1 MATTPHNPPPPR
13 RSSSNAVLI
22 ALLVLVL
29 IVAAGI
35 AAIFYSARFITRN
48 IAVHETKSAA
58 GNKEVSIRTPVGN
71 INVHE
76 NPIADPSTIGL
87 PVYPGALAVKED
99 KTPRVSVSLSGIES
113 VDVVAGHFH
122 TPDSVDKVRNYYEA
136 ELNGQITKL
145 TAEEGKR
152 KIVFEMKQDHQEK
165 IVALKGSEDGGTGIT
180 LVRVLHG
187 SGEVN

>member
-1 MATTPHNPPPPR
+1 MATTPYNPPTPPR

-48 IAVHETKSAA
+48 IAVHETKTAA
-58 GNKEVSIRTPVGN
+58 GNKNLSIRTPVGN
-71 INVHE
+71 INLHE
-76 NPIADPSTIGL
+76 NPMADPAMIGL
-87 PVYPGALAVKED
+87 PVYPGAQAVNED
-99 KTPRVSVSLSGIES
+99 KAPRVSVSLPGIES

-122 TPDSVDKVRNYYEA
+122 TADSVDKVRNYYEA

-145 TAEEGKR
+145 TTEKAER
-152 KIVFEMKQDHQEK
+152 KIVLEIKQDHQEK
-165 IVALKGSEDGGTGIT
+165 IVALKGGEDGTGIT

-187 SGEVN
+187 PGEVN